1 MYKLIMVLTIAISL
15 LVFILN
21 FRHVMPELVPPEH
34 NFRYYC
40 AQCHGLDGRGLG
52 PNAMGH
58 LPVAPRDLTDA
69 SVMGKLTDDDILEII
84 RQGGKGPARSSVMPP
99 FKNTIKEIEII
110 YLKNY
115 IREICE
121 C

>member
-1 MYKLIMVLTIAISL
+1 MYKLIIMLTVAISL

-21 FRHVMPELVPPEH
+21 FSRLMPELVPPEH

-40 AQCHGLDGRGLG
+40 AQCHGIDGKGGG

-58 LPVAPRDLTDA
+58 LPVDPRDLTDA
-69 SVMGKLTDDDILEII
+69 SAISKLSDDDIMEVI
-84 RQGGKGPARSSVMPP
+84 RGGGIGPQRSTVMPP
-99 FKNTIKEIEII
+99 FKNTIQEIEII
-110 YLKNY
+110 YMKDY
-115 IREICE
+115 IREICK